1 MKKITIVFAA
11 LLAYVSA
18 HAQAQQY
25 RVVSISDGDTIKLL
39 SSDRQQVKCRLHG
52 IDAPESTQP
61 YGQVSKASL
70 SDMVFGKTVT
80 VEVLDRDQYGR
91 SVCRIILNGIDVNK
105 VQLQRGLAWHYVRY
119 SKDASY
125 AQAERTA
132 RQQRLGLWAE
142 PGPTAPWSFRR
153 DDKKRLTSAE

>member
-1 MKKITIVFAA
+1 MKKITFILAA
-11 LLAYVSA
+11 VLAFGAA
-18 HAQAQQY
+18 HAHAQQY
-25 RVVSISDGDTIKLL
+25 RVVGISDGDTVKLL
-39 SSDRQQVKCRLHG
+39 SPDRQQVKCRLHG
-52 IDAPESTQP
+52 IDAPESKQA

-80 VEVLDRDQYGR
+80 VEVLDQDQYGR

-142 PGPTAPWSFRR
+142 PSPTAPWSFRR
-153 DDKKRLTSAE
+153 DEKAVNFR